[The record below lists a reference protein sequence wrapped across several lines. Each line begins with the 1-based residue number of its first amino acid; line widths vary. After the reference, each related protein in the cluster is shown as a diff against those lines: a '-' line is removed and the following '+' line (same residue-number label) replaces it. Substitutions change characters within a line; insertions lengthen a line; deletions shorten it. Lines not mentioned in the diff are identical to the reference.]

1 MLNVIIFVSGMS
13 IGLYS
18 GKKRAI
24 GKTWREVFFDLLKD
38 VLRNANLAWN
48 KASVLFRREVKPEDE
63 SERNEGAGANASD
76 EK

>member
-1 MLNVIIFVSGMS
+1 MWNVIIFASGIA

-24 GKTWREVFFDLLKD
+24 GKTWREVFCDLSKD
-38 VLRNANLAWN
+38 VMRNTSSAWN
-48 KASVLFRREVKPEDE
+48 KASSLFRREANPDNE
-63 SERNEGAGANASD
+63 SERNEGAGAVASD